1 MTVLIPCQ
9 SVGTL
14 NESGWPRS
22 LTRPKFQASRPL
34 SSPPPRNRRRRST
47 RRKRKLDLWG
57 SSRGRRHPTRT
68 KNVVCVDHGDGHPDA
83 HCFRRFCDVP
93 ALQFEWR
100 RVSRIFSSLKRKE
113 RATFQGLIRSPWTI
127 VDLAPFK
134 TNIFNKQFKR
144 NEELLLTR
152 ELFFS
157 LTGPRWRK
165 VPLVLITDVF
175 ICTQKRVIR
184 DCYILDSSDIIKK
197 KKEKKNNNILSI
209 GSIVDDT

>member
-22 LTRPKFQASRPL
+22 HTQPKFQAYRPL
-34 SSPPPRNRRRRST
+34 SSPPPRNRRRKST

-68 KNVVCVDHGDGHPDA
+68 RNVVCVDHGDGHPDV
-83 HCFRRFCDVP
+83 HCFRRSCDVP

-113 RATFQGLIRSPWTI
+113 RATFQGLIPSPWTI
-127 VDLAPFK
+127 VDLALFK
-134 TNIFNKQFKR
+134 TNIFRKTIQ
-144 NEELLLTR
+144 EERRAAIDQRALLL
-152 ELFFS
+152 S
-157 LTGPRWRK
+157 LIGPRWRK

-184 DCYILDSSDIIKK
+184 DCYIY
-197 KKEKKNNNILSI
+197 
-209 GSIVDDT
+209 